1 MTSEWEYMDSEM
13 LNCGPVALG
22 NAIGIDPYIVRHS
35 WPAKWKNPKSDM
47 MLGIIPLDTP
57 WHHIQWFTKQGYTSV
72 LFSKTWEEFC
82 GHVKPGRTVVLLH
95 DPSSPYLK
103 QHWARV
109 VSIDSGGFLI
119 DMRGSNKVIQRFT
132 KDELMNHMVS
142 GWPFCAYT
150 VGGPSREL
158 PRLNWWQRLLLWIT
172 K

>member
-1 MTSEWEYMDSEM
+1 MTIEWEFMDSEM

-57 WHHIQWFTKQGYTSV
+57 WHHIQWMTKQGYTTV
-72 LFSKTWEEFC
+72 VFSDTWEDLC
-82 GHVKPGRTVVLLH
+82 GRMKPERTVILMH
-95 DPSSPYLK
+95 DPSSPLLK
-103 QHWARV
+103 QHWARIV
-109 VSIDSGGFLI
+109 GIDSEGFLV
-119 DMRGSNKVIQRFT
+119 DMRGSNRVIQRFT
-132 KDELMNHMVS
+132 RSQLKEYLCS
-142 GWPFCAYT
+142 GWPFSAYT
-150 VGGPSREL
+150 VGGPPRDL

>member
-1 MTSEWEYMDSEM
+1 MTTEWEWMDSEM

-57 WHHIQWFTKQGYTSV
+57 WHHIQWMTKQGYTTV
-72 LFSKTWEEFC
+72 VFSDTWEDLC
-82 GHVKPGRTVVLLH
+82 GRMKPERTVILMH
-95 DPSSPYLK
+95 DPSSPLLK
-103 QHWARV
+103 QHWARIV
-109 VSIDSGGFLI
+109 GIDSEGFLV
-119 DMRGSNKVIQRFT
+119 DMRGSNRVIQRFT
-132 KDELMNHMVS
+132 RSQLKEYLCS
-142 GWPFCAYT
+142 GWPFSAYT
-150 VGGPSREL
+150 VGGPPRDL

>member
-1 MTSEWEYMDSEM
+1 MTIEWEWMDSEM
-13 LNCGPVALG
+13 VNCGPVALG

-47 MLGIIPLDTP
+47 MLWVIPLDTP
-57 WHHIQWFTKQGYTSV
+57 WHHIRWMERQGYTNV
-72 LFSKTWEEFC
+72 VFSNTWEDFRAR
-82 GHVKPGRTVVLLH
+82 VKPGRTVVLLH
-95 DPSSPYLK
+95 DPKSPYLR

-109 VSIDSGGFLI
+109 VSIDSEGFLI

-132 KDELMNHMVS
+132 NSELEEHMVS

-150 VGGPSREL
+150 VGGPPRDL
-158 PRLNWWQRLLLWIT
+158 PRLNWWQRLLLWVT